1 MDRYQWFKE
10 NNRILAFMFFI
21 VFELAILFM
30 LYSFGVDK
38 IADGEKYGPLID
50 AGKKCIKQVDENP
63 SGIIPMCEIK
73 LRDILITG
81 GTNTTIIGLPSI
93 VIPTP

>member
-1 MDRYQWFKE
+1 
-10 NNRILAFMFFI
+10 MFFI
-21 VFELAILFM
+21 VFELAILLM
-30 LYSFGVDK
+30 VYSFGMEK
-38 IADGEKYGPLID
+38 IADAERYGPLID

-63 SGIIPMCEIK
+63 SGIIPMCDIR
-73 LRDILITG
+73 LRDILING